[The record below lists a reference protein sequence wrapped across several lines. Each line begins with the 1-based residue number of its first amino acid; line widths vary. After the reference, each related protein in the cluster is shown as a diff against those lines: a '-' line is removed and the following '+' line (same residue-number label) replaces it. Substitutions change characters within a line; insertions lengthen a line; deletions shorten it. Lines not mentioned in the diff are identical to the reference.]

1 MSAKISIITITFQAE
16 TYLQRTLDSV
26 HAQGYRDQFEYIIVD
41 GNSRD
46 QTMSII
52 QNAPIKPDALISEN
66 DQGIYDAMNKGVA
79 KATGEYVMFMNAGDQ
94 FASDDTL
101 KTILNHLSKNPDVLY
116 SDANFVDLKGNF
128 MGKRSEATPHQLPQ
142 NLTWKDFKFGML
154 ICHQAFICK
163 KSIAPF
169 FSLEYQ
175 LSSDIDWEIQC
186 LKAANTI
193 SYMSEP
199 ICNYLMGGASV
210 KNLKKSWLERF
221 QVLSKHFGFIPTLIN
236 HIVIIFRGI
245 RFAYKKGEKYW

>member
-16 TYLQRTLDSV
+16 AYIQRTLDSV
-26 HAQGYRDQFEYIIVD
+26 HAQGHRDQFEYIIVD

-46 QTMSII
+46 QTMSLI
-52 QNAPIKPDALISEN
+52 QNASIKPDVLISEV
-66 DQGIYDAMNKGVA
+66 DQGIYNAMNKGLA
-79 KATGEYVMFMNAGDQ
+79 KATGEYVMFMNAGDE

-101 KTILNHLSKNPDVLY
+101 KTILNHLSKNPDILY
-116 SDANFVDLKGNF
+116 SDANFVDLKRNF

-154 ICHQAFICK
+154 ICHQSFICK

-186 LKAANTI
+186 LKAANKI
-193 SYMSEP
+193 SYMPEP

-221 QVLSKHFGFIPTLIN
+221 QVLSKHFGLVQTIMN
-236 HIVIIFRGI
+236 HITIIFRGI
-245 RFAYKKGEKYW
+245 RFAYKKGETYW

>member
-16 TYLQRTLDSV
+16 AYIQRTLDSV
-26 HAQGYRDQFEYIIVD
+26 HAQGHRDQFEYIIVD

-46 QTMSII
+46 QTMSLI
-52 QNAPIKPDALISEN
+52 QNASIKPDVLISEN
-66 DQGIYDAMNKGVA
+66 DKGIYDAMNKGLA
-79 KATGEYVMFMNAGDQ
+79 KATGEYVMFMNAGDE

-101 KTILNHLSKNPDVLY
+101 KTTLNHLSESPDVLY

-142 NLTWKDFKFGML
+142 NLTWRDFKFGML
-154 ICHQAFICK
+154 ICHQSFICK

-186 LKAANTI
+186 LKSANKI
-193 SYMSEP
+193 SYMPEP

-210 KNLKKSWLERF
+210 KNLKRSWLERF
-221 QVLSKHFGFIPTLIN
+221 QVLSKHFGLVQTIMN
-236 HIVIIFRGI
+236 HITIIFRGI

>member
-1 MSAKISIITITFQAE
+1 M
-16 TYLQRTLDSV
+16 
-26 HAQGYRDQFEYIIVD
+26 
-41 GNSRD
+41 
-46 QTMSII
+46 
-52 QNAPIKPDALISEN
+52 
-66 DQGIYDAMNKGVA
+66 
-79 KATGEYVMFMNAGDQ
+79 
-94 FASDDTL
+94 

-116 SDANFVDLKGNF
+116 SDANLVDLKGNF

-163 KSIAPF
+163 KSIAPI

-186 LKAANTI
+186 LKAASKI
-193 SYMSEP
+193 SYMPEP

-210 KNLKKSWLERF
+210 KNLKKSWKERF
-221 QVLSKHFGFIPTLIN
+221 QVLSKHFGLIQTIMN
-236 HIVIIFRGI
+236 HSIIIFRGI

>member
-16 TYLQRTLDSV
+16 AYIQRTLDSV
-26 HAQGYRDQFEYIIVD
+26 HAQGHRDQFEYIIVD

-46 QTMSII
+46 QTMSLI
-52 QNAPIKPDALISEN
+52 QNASIKPDVLISEV
-66 DQGIYDAMNKGVA
+66 DQGIYDAMNKGLA
-79 KATGEYVMFMNAGDQ
+79 KAKGEYVMFMNAGDE

-101 KTILNHLSKNPDVLY
+101 KTILNHLSKNQDVLY

-142 NLTWKDFKFGML
+142 NLTWRDFKFGML
-154 ICHQAFICK
+154 ICHQSFICK

-186 LKAANTI
+186 LKAANKI
-193 SYMSEP
+193 SYMPEP

-210 KNLKKSWLERF
+210 KNLKRSWLERF
-221 QVLSKHFGFIPTLIN
+221 QVLSKHFGLVQTIMN
-236 HIVIIFRGI
+236 HITIIFRGI

>member
-16 TYLQRTLDSV
+16 AYIQRTLDSV
-26 HAQGYRDQFEYIIVD
+26 HEQGHRDQFEYLIID

-52 QNAPIKPDALISEN
+52 QNASIKPDVMISEN
-66 DQGIYDAMNKGVA
+66 DRGIYDAMNKGLA
-79 KATGEYVMFMNAGDQ
+79 KATGEYVMFLNAGDQ

-116 SDANFVDLKGNF
+116 SDANFVNLKENF

-163 KSIAPF
+163 RSIAPF

-175 LSSDIDWEIQC
+175 LSSDIDWEIKC
-186 LKAANTI
+186 LKAAHKI
-193 SYMSEP
+193 SYMPEP
-199 ICNYLMGGASV
+199 MCNYLMGGASV

-221 QVLSKHFGFIPTLIN
+221 QVLSVHFGFLQTLMN

>member
-16 TYLQRTLDSV
+16 AYIQRTLDSV
-26 HAQGYRDQFEYIIVD
+26 HAQGHRDQFEYIIVD

-46 QTMSII
+46 QTMSLI
-52 QNAPIKPDALISEN
+52 QNASIKPDVLISEV
-66 DQGIYDAMNKGVA
+66 DQGIYDAMNKGLA
-79 KATGEYVMFMNAGDQ
+79 KAKGEYVMFMNAGDE

-101 KTILNHLSKNPDVLY
+101 KTILNHLSKNQDILY
-116 SDANFVDLKGNF
+116 SDANFVDLKRNF

-142 NLTWKDFKFGML
+142 NLTWRDFKFGML
-154 ICHQAFICK
+154 ICHQSFICK

-186 LKAANTI
+186 LKAANKI
-193 SYMSEP
+193 SYMPEP

-221 QVLSKHFGFIPTLIN
+221 QILSKHFGLLQTIMN
-236 HIVIIFRGI
+236 HITIIFRGI

>member
-16 TYLQRTLDSV
+16 AYIQRTLDSV
-26 HAQGYRDQFEYIIVD
+26 HAQGHRDQFEYIIVD

-46 QTMSII
+46 QTMSLI
-52 QNAPIKPDALISEN
+52 QNASIKPDVLISEN
-66 DQGIYDAMNKGVA
+66 DKGIYDAMNKGLA
-79 KATGEYVMFMNAGDQ
+79 KATGEYVMFMNAGDE

-101 KTILNHLSKNPDVLY
+101 KTILNHLSKNPDILY
-116 SDANFVDLKGNF
+116 SDANFVDLKRNF

-142 NLTWKDFKFGML
+142 NLTWRDFKFGML
-154 ICHQAFICK
+154 ICHQSFICK

-186 LKAANTI
+186 LKAANKI
-193 SYMSEP
+193 SYMPEP

-221 QVLSKHFGFIPTLIN
+221 QVLSKHFGLIATIMN
-236 HIVIIFRGI
+236 HITIIFRGI

>member
-1 MSAKISIITITFQAE
+1 MKVSIITVSYQSAA
-16 TYLQRTLDSV
+16 TLRQTIESV
-26 HAQGYRDQFEYIIVD
+26 LAQDYTNKEYWVIDGGSTDGSLEILKSFGSAIQF
-41 GNSRD
+41 
-46 QTMSII
+46 
-52 QNAPIKPDALISEN
+52 ISEK
-66 DQGIYDAMNKGVA
+66 DGGIYDAMNKGLA
-79 KATGEYVMFMNAGDQ
+79 KATGEYVMFLNAGDQ

-116 SDANFVDLKGNF
+116 SDANFVDLKGKF

-175 LSSDIDWEIQC
+175 LSSDIDWEIKC
-186 LKAANTI
+186 LKAAHKI
-193 SYMSEP
+193 SYMPEP

-221 QVLSKHFGFIPTLIN
+221 QVLSNHFGFIPTMMN
-236 HIVIIFRGI
+236 HFVIIFRGI

>member
-16 TYLQRTLDSV
+16 AYIQRTLDSV
-26 HAQGYRDQFEYIIVD
+26 HAQGHRDQFEYIIVD

-46 QTMSII
+46 QTMSLI
-52 QNAPIKPDALISEN
+52 QNASIKPDVLISEN
-66 DQGIYDAMNKGVA
+66 DKGIYDAMNKGLA
-79 KATGEYVMFMNAGDQ
+79 KATGEYVMFMNAGDE

-116 SDANFVDLKGNF
+116 SDANFVDLKRNF

-142 NLTWKDFKFGML
+142 NLTWRDFKFGML
-154 ICHQAFICK
+154 ICHQSFICK

-186 LKAANTI
+186 LKAANKI
-193 SYMSEP
+193 SYMPEP

-221 QVLSKHFGFIPTLIN
+221 QVLSKHFGLVQTIMN
-236 HIVIIFRGI
+236 HITIIFRGI